1 MTTTMERICKRGNLP
16 LRILTGIL
24 VGLAALFIGI
34 PLSALLLRV
43 PPDILLA
50 SLRDPV
56 VLDALSLSLVTAGI
70 STLIVILFGTPVA
83 YISARYQYPGKKVI
97 ETITDIPVVL
107 PPAVAGLA
115 LLMAF
120 GRRGL
125 VGQYLDLLG
134 IEIAFTTIAVIMAQ
148 VFVASPFYIRQAR
161 TSFAGVN
168 RVYEQAARTLGASPL
183 RTFFTITAP
192 LAMAGI
198 LSGAVMTFARA
209 LGEFGATI
217 MFAGNLQGRTQTMP
231 LAIYGAFQGDLDAS
245 LALAVILVVISFTV
259 IIAIKTLTE
268 PEESG
273 I

>member
-1 MTTTMERICKRGNLP
+1 MTLTMERIYRRGNLP
-16 LRILTGIL
+16 LRILVAIL
-24 VGLAALFIGI
+24 VGLAVLFIGI
-34 PLSALLLRV
+34 PLLALLLRV
-43 PPDILLA
+43 PPGLLFV
-50 SLRDPV
+50 SLQDPV

-70 STLIVILFGTPVA
+70 STIIVIGFGTPVA
-83 YISARYQYPGKKVI
+83 YINARCQYPGKKI
-97 ETITDIPVVL
+97 IDTITDLPVVL

-168 RVYEQAARTLGASPL
+168 RVYEQAARTLGVSPL

-192 LAMAGI
+192 LALAGI
-198 LSGAVMTFARA
+198 LSGTVMTFARA

-217 MFAGNLQGRTQTMP
+217 MFAGNLQGKTQTMP
-231 LAIYGAFQGDLDAS
+231 LAIYGALQGDMDVS
-245 LALAVILVVISFTV
+245 LVLAVIFVVISFAV
-259 IIAIKTLTE
+259 IIMIKYLTE
-268 PEESG
+268 KEETG
-273 I
+273 T